1 VPKILEVE
9 DLHKEFTLH
18 ILNGKT
24 IRALDRVAFAMDEG
38 EIVGLTGKSGSGKST
53 LMKCIHRTYLPSA
66 GRVVMHTTR
75 GPVDLATASEH
86 DVLAVRKSEMT
97 YCSQFLQAIP
107 RVPAVEVVSEQLLRR
122 GGSRDEALTLARDCF
137 ARLGLPEEL
146 WDAYPSTF
154 SGGEQQ
160 RINIC
165 RAIISKPRLLLVDE
179 PTASLDAKT
188 KDVVIDM
195 ILELKSH
202 GTAIIVIT
210 HDEYSLRRMADRCL
224 HLEHGAVRPSTLLG
238 TNPST
243 SLGTSPSPA
252 AVDQAVAVTSC

>member
-1 VPKILEVE
+1 VARILEVE

-18 ILNGKT
+18 ILNGRT
-24 IRALDRVAFAMDEG
+24 IRALDSVSFEIEEG

-53 LMKCIHRTYLPSA
+53 LMKCIHRTYLPSG
-66 GRVVMHTTR
+66 GRVMMHTSQA
-75 GPVDLATASEH
+75 PVDLASADEH
-86 DVLAVRKSEMT
+86 EVLAVRKSEMT

-107 RVPAVEVVSEQLLRR
+107 RVPAVEVVSEHLLRR
-122 GGSRDEALTLARDCF
+122 GGRRDESLALARDCF

-188 KDVVIDM
+188 KDAVIDM
-195 ILELKSH
+195 ILELRAQ
-202 GTAIIVIT
+202 GAAIILIT

-224 HLEHGAVRPSTLLG
+224 HLEHGALRRS
-238 TNPST
+238 SA
-243 SLGTSPSPA
+243 PA
-252 AVDQAVAVTSC
+252 